1 MNELDATP
9 ATLEAPAVTSDLQ
22 SGIIAELK
30 RRCSAANLTL
40 NAIPENLAGESSAF
54 TLEMRS
60 GRDHRK
66 LYISA
71 GRDLTKL
78 LSINF
83 EKYIFLSG
91 FDAICSYSDDIIEA
105 ALRSLDAP
113 LRALPANRRFSD
125 LSFVLEP
132 PQPGFPKIEVG
143 RASEEFVALLTRPRI
158 WGPRVFTLKIIGSGI
173 STHDQA
179 LAQLRKTAD
188 AVFFQIDL
196 LSDIAL
202 SLVRERRR
210 MLRRPRKEPNLTSDL
225 QYPPTEF
232 DDAPIS
238 LYWYERS
245 ATGMPL
251 LQFLA
256 FYQVIEFYFPTYSH
270 AEAQRKLKV
279 ILKDPTFRGD
289 RDADV
294 GRLLSAI
301 QVSQRGAFGDERS
314 QLRSTLFECT
324 NPESLREFLASDPQ
338 RQQYYSAKTK
348 IYHKIPIA
356 NPTADLRDDVANRI
370 YDIRCRIVH
379 MKNDAR
385 DGEVELLLPFT
396 KEAEQLSFDIEL
408 VHYLAQQVLIAAGTP
423 FRSLK

>member
-1 MNELDATP
+1 MNESNIP
-9 ATLEAPAVTSDLQ
+9 PENGGAPALSDGAETAAL
-22 SGIIAELK
+22 AELK
-30 RRCSAANLTL
+30 RRCAAANLKLTE
-40 NAIPENLAGESSAF
+40 IPESLAGEAPAF

-60 GRDHRK
+60 GRDYRNVYVTGSR
-66 LYISA
+66 LN
-71 GRDLTKL
+71 RL
-78 LSINF
+78 LSVDF
-83 EKYIFLSG
+83 EKYVFLSG
-91 FDAICSYSDDIIEA
+91 FDAICSYADDIIEA
-105 ALRSLDAP
+105 FLRPLDAP
-113 LRALPANRRFSD
+113 LRNFPVTRRFSSPID
-125 LSFVLEP
+125 FVLNP
-132 PQPGFPKIEVG
+132 SQPGFPTIEVG
-143 RASEEFVALLTRPRI
+143 RASEPFVALLGRPGI
-158 WGPRVFTLKIIGSGI
+158 WEQRVLTLKITGNGI

-179 LAQLRKTAD
+179 ITQLIKTANS
-188 AVFFQIDL
+188 VFFQIDL

-210 MLRRPRKEPNLTSDL
+210 LLRRPRKEPNLALDL

-238 LYWYERS
+238 LYWYGRS

-256 FYQVIEFYFPTYSH
+256 FYQVIEFYFPAYSH

-301 QVSQRGAFGDERS
+301 QVSQRGTYGDERS
-314 QLRSTLFECT
+314 QLRATLMECT
-324 NPESLREFLASDPQ
+324 NAESLRDFLSADPQ
-338 RQQYYSAKTK
+338 RQEFYSAKTK
-348 IYHKIPIA
+348 MYHRIPIA
-356 NPTADLRDDVANRI
+356 NPTTDLTDDVTSRI

-379 MKNDAR
+379 TKNDTR
-385 DGEVELLLPFT
+385 DGELELLLPFT

-408 VHYLAQQVLIAAGTP
+408 VQYLAQQVLIAAGTP
-423 FRSLK
+423 FRLAR